1 MVVELR
7 DPGGFTVVVLG
18 DVVDKTR
25 YHVSYEH
32 DDKHDFDYV
41 DHTVD
46 DLPRM
51 EDLLHE
57 HHDASYLDTI
67 GLEGRIRMRERLD

>member
-1 MVVELR
+1 MVVEFR
-7 DPGGFTVVVLG
+7 DPGDFAVIILG
-18 DVVDKTR
+18 DVVDKAG

-32 DDKHDFDYV
+32 DDKHDFDDV

-46 DLPRM
+46 DLTRM

-57 HHDASYLDTI
+57 HHDASYLD
-67 GLEGRIRMRERLD
+67 